1 MSAAPIQMTTA
12 YPNLLASDLLPGDVC
27 MMMSVGEL
35 SKLISWVGD
44 SPYSHA
50 FLIYDQAQLVEAALS
65 GIRLYPIAKRLADKA
80 EVLMIDVYRPSTA
93 TGKAFGAVEVA
104 AMQAKARDYVGRPY
118 ARNELVE
125 IALMSAIRNVLPD
138 SETLRWVLRLAM
150 SHYLKDDP
158 SQMVCSE
165 LVYRILQEAAIE
177 PSGQLRPTII
187 SAFRSHAALPPI
199 DIKVLIKEL
208 ESIFYPKPALLT
220 ATSNDVAAPMPV
232 PTTQGRAAYENNAP
246 AGADLVTLA
255 AAIRAKNPP
264 PQVSAPVMA
273 SAPALASAP
282 ILIVP
287 NPNPKTVFP
296 VDLATSPSLRFIGR
310 LQI

>member
-1 MSAAPIQMTTA
+1 MSATSKLPENA
-12 YPNLLASDLLPGDVC
+12 YPNLVAADLLPGDVC

-50 FLIYDQAQLVEAALS
+50 FLIYDRLQLVEAALS
-65 GIRLYPIAKRLADKA
+65 GIRLYPIAERLADLA

-93 TGKAFGAVEVA
+93 TGTGFGPTEVA
-104 AMQAKARDYVGRPY
+104 AMQVKALDYVGRPY
-118 ARNELVE
+118 ARNALVE

-138 SETLRWVLRLAM
+138 SETLRWVLRVAM

-165 LVYRILQEAAIE
+165 LVYRILQEASIS
-177 PSGQLRPTII
+177 PPGHLRPTII
-187 SAFRSHAALPPI
+187 SAFRSHAPLPPI
-199 DIKVLIKEL
+199 DIKALIKEL
-208 ESIFYPKPALLT
+208 EGVLRPAPT
-220 ATSNDVAAPMPV
+220 GKSGANDAPMPV
-232 PTTQGRAAYENNAP
+232 PTAHAKSAYESNAP
-246 AGADLVTLA
+246 AGAELA
-255 AAIRAKNPP
+255 SLGAAIRAKHLP
-264 PQVSAPVMA
+264 PQASAPV
-273 SAPALASAP
+273 
-282 ILIVP
+282 LIVP

-310 LQI
+310 IRI

>member
-1 MSAAPIQMTTA
+1 MSAAPIQMTNA

-44 SPYSHA
+44 SPYSHT
-50 FLIYDQAQLVEAALS
+50 FLIYDQVQLVEAALS

-104 AMQAKARDYVGRPY
+104 AMQAKARDYIGRPY

-138 SETLRWVLRLAM
+138 SETLRWVLRMAM

-165 LVYRILQEAAIE
+165 LVYRILQEATIE
-177 PSGQLRPTII
+177 PAGHLRPTII

-199 DIKVLIKEL
+199 DIKALIKEL
-208 ESIFYPKPALLT
+208 EGIFYPKPPMLA
-220 ATSNDVAAPMPV
+220 ATTNDVAAPMPV
-232 PTTQGRAAYENNAP
+232 PTAQGRAAYENNAP
-246 AGADLVTLA
+246 AGADLATLA
-255 AAIRAKNPP
+255 AAIRAKNLP
-264 PQVSAPVMA
+264 PQASAPV
-273 SAPALASAP
+273 
-282 ILIVP
+282 LIVP